1 MQVKGGSVFFELGE
15 VQKLLPEKLVLHGY
29 TLLEIIGRNS
39 SLSFKVNGNDQIT
52 FVTTENDIQV
62 KVTPSKFYSHDTLSS
77 LVAECEQILQSAT
90 KNGVFQEL
98 ETAVTVA
105 LQLQLYFE
113 RIAQRV
119 VQRSTSDLWA
129 AIRSLQ
135 SQLTQKQ

>member
-15 VQKLLPEKLVLHGY
+15 VQRLLPERLVLHGY
-29 TLLEIIGRNS
+29 TLLEIIGKNS

-62 KVTPSKFYSHDTLSS
+62 KVTPSRFYSHDTLSS
-77 LVAECEQILQSAT
+77 LVAECEQILKSAT
-90 KNGVFQEL
+90 ENGAFREL
-98 ETAVTVA
+98 EMAVTVT
-105 LQLQLYFE
+105 LQLQSYFE

-129 AIRSLQ
+129 AIKSLQ

>member
-15 VQKLLPEKLVLHGY
+15 VQKLLPEKLALHGY
-29 TLLEIIGRNS
+29 TLLEIIGKNS

-129 AIRSLQ
+129 AIKSLQ

>member
-29 TLLEIIGRNS
+29 TLSEIIGKNS
-39 SLSFKVNGNDQIT
+39 SLSFKVNGNDEIT
-52 FVTTENDIQV
+52 FVMTENDIKV

-77 LVAECEQILQSAT
+77 LVAECEQILKSAT
-90 KNGVFQEL
+90 ENGVFQEL
-98 ETAVTVA
+98 EMAVTVA
-105 LQLQLYFE
+105 LRLQSYFE

>member
-1 MQVKGGSVFFELGE
+1 MKVKHGDVVFEWSEAG
-15 VQKLLPEKLVLHGY
+15 KYLPPQIANHGY
-29 TLLEIIGRNS
+29 TVMAILGQNANLEFKIDNDRIVFVTDERDIYIKVIPYSGHS
-39 SLSFKVNGNDQIT
+39 YQSLSELI
-52 FVTTENDIQV
+52 
-62 KVTPSKFYSHDTLSS
+62 
-77 LVAECEQILQSAT
+77 AACEQILRKAT
-90 KNGVFQEL
+90 EEGVFSEL

-105 LQLQLYFE
+105 VMLNSYFE

>member
-1 MQVKGGSVFFELGE
+1 MQVRGGSVFFELGE
-15 VQKLLPEKLVLHGY
+15 VQKLLPEKLALHGY
-29 TLLEIIGRNS
+29 TLLEIIGKNS
-39 SLSFKVNGNDQIT
+39 SLSFKVNGNDEIT
-52 FVTTENDIQV
+52 FVTTENDIKV
-62 KVTPSKFYSHDTLSS
+62 KVTPSRFYSHDTLSS
-77 LVAECEQILQSAT
+77 LVAECEQILKSAT
-90 KNGVFQEL
+90 ENGVFQEL
-98 ETAVTVA
+98 EMAVTVA

>member
-62 KVTPSKFYSHDTLSS
+62 KVTPSRFYSHDTLSS
-77 LVAECEQILQSAT
+77 LVAECERILKSAT
-90 KNGVFQEL
+90 ENGVFQEL

-129 AIRSLQ
+129 AIKSLQ
-135 SQLTQKQ
+135 SQLTQK

>member
-29 TLLEIIGRNS
+29 TLLEIIGKNS

-77 LVAECEQILQSAT
+77 LVAECERILKSAT
-90 KNGVFQEL
+90 ENGVFQEL

-129 AIRSLQ
+129 AIKSLQ

>member
-52 FVTTENDIQV
+52 FVTTESDIQV
-62 KVTPSKFYSHDTLSS
+62 KVTPSRFYSHDTLSS
-77 LVAECEQILQSAT
+77 LVAECEQILKSAT
-90 KNGVFQEL
+90 ENGVFQEL

>member
-29 TLLEIIGRNS
+29 TLLEIIGKNS

-77 LVAECEQILQSAT
+77 LVAECEQILKSAT
-90 KNGVFQEL
+90 ENGVFQEL

-129 AIRSLQ
+129 AIKSLQ

>member
-1 MQVKGGSVFFELGE
+1 MKVKYGDVVFEWSEAG
-15 VQKLLPEKLVLHGY
+15 KYLPPQIAMHGY
-29 TLLEIIGRNS
+29 TVMAILGQNANLEFKVGDDRVVFATDERDIYVRVIPYAGYS
-39 SLSFKVNGNDQIT
+39 CQSLS
-52 FVTTENDIQV
+52 E
-62 KVTPSKFYSHDTLSS
+62 
-77 LVAECEQILQSAT
+77 LVAACERILQKAT
-90 KNGVFQEL
+90 EEGVFREL

-105 LQLQLYFE
+105 VMLNSYFE

>member
-62 KVTPSKFYSHDTLSS
+62 KVTPSRFYSHDTLSS
-77 LVAECEQILQSAT
+77 LVAECERILKSAT
-90 KNGVFQEL
+90 ENGVFQEL

>member
-1 MQVKGGSVFFELGE
+1 
-15 VQKLLPEKLVLHGY
+15 
-29 TLLEIIGRNS
+29 LEIIGKNS
-39 SLSFKVNGNDQIT
+39 SLSFKVNGNDEIT
-52 FVTTENDIQV
+52 FVTTENDIKV

-77 LVAECEQILQSAT
+77 LVAECEQILKSAT
-90 KNGVFQEL
+90 ENGVFQEL
-98 ETAVTVA
+98 EMAVTVA
-105 LQLQLYFE
+105 LLLQLYFE

>member
-90 KNGVFQEL
+90 KNGAFQEL

>member
-1 MQVKGGSVFFELGE
+1 MQVKGESVFFELGE

>member
-15 VQKLLPEKLVLHGY
+15 VRKLLPEKLVLHGY
-29 TLLEIIGRNS
+29 TLLEIIGKNS

-105 LQLQLYFE
+105 LQLQSYFE

>member
-1 MQVKGGSVFFELGE
+1 MRVKNGDVVFEWSEAG
-15 VQKLLPEKLVLHGY
+15 KYLPPQIANHGY
-29 TLLEIIGRNS
+29 TVMAILGQNANLEFKLGNDRIVFVTDERDIYIKVIPYLGHS
-39 SLSFKVNGNDQIT
+39 YQSLSELI
-52 FVTTENDIQV
+52 
-62 KVTPSKFYSHDTLSS
+62 
-77 LVAECEQILQSAT
+77 AACEQILQKAT
-90 KNGVFQEL
+90 EEGVFSEL

-105 LQLQLYFE
+105 VMLNSYFE

>member
-15 VQKLLPEKLVLHGY
+15 VRKLLPEKLVLHGY
-29 TLLEIIGRNS
+29 TLLEIIGKNS

-129 AIRSLQ
+129 AIKSLQ

>member
-129 AIRSLQ
+129 AIKSLQ

>member
-15 VQKLLPEKLVLHGY
+15 VRKLLPEKLVLHGY
-29 TLLEIIGRNS
+29 TLLEIIGKNS

-77 LVAECEQILQSAT
+77 LVAECEQILKSAT
-90 KNGVFQEL
+90 ENGAFQEL
-98 ETAVTVA
+98 EMAVTVA
-105 LQLQLYFE
+105 LQLQSYFE

-129 AIRSLQ
+129 AIKSLQ

>member
-1 MQVKGGSVFFELGE
+1 MQVKSGSVFFELGE

-77 LVAECEQILQSAT
+77 LVAECEQILKSAT
-90 KNGVFQEL
+90 ENGVFREL
-98 ETAVTVA
+98 EMAVAVA

-129 AIRSLQ
+129 AIKSLQ

>member
-1 MQVKGGSVFFELGE
+1 MRVKNGDVVFEWSEAG
-15 VQKLLPEKLVLHGY
+15 KYLPPQIANHGY
-29 TLLEIIGRNS
+29 TVMAILGQNANLEFKLGNDRIVFVTDERDIHIKVIPYLGHS
-39 SLSFKVNGNDQIT
+39 YQSLSELI
-52 FVTTENDIQV
+52 
-62 KVTPSKFYSHDTLSS
+62 
-77 LVAECEQILQSAT
+77 AACEQILQKAT
-90 KNGVFQEL
+90 EEGVFSEL

-105 LQLQLYFE
+105 VMLNSYFE